1 MKCLILAAG
10 RGSRLRQRADSK
22 PLLPLLGVPLIERT
36 IRSAMEAGADAFV
49 VVTGH
54 AGEAVR
60 EALQGL
66 APRLGVPIETVEN
79 PEWAS
84 TENGH
89 SILAAEGLIDGPFLL
104 LMADHLVEPALLR
117 VLLQGSVPE
126 DGLMLAVDGRLENPL
141 VDPEDVTKV
150 HREGE
155 RILAIGKDLT
165 RFDGYDTGAFYCTPA
180 VFDAIRQAGE
190 AGDTSLSAAVR
201 QLATAGHAQ
210 AVDVSGRFWCDVD
223 DEAALR
229 RAEQA
234 LLDRLRGKAHD
245 GPVSRWLNRPLSIRL
260 SRHLVKMPVTPNQ
273 ISLFSFA
280 LSLVAAGLFLP
291 GGYPALAL
299 GGLLAQAASVID
311 GCDGEVARLKY
322 LGSDYG
328 GWFDAVLDRYAD
340 AFLLFGLTW
349 HLFAQSGSHAALFV
363 GFMAIIGSFMLSYT
377 ADKYDGLMRQRAAA
391 GTRGLNLRLGRD
403 VRVFLIFVGALL
415 NQVFLTLIIIALL
428 MNLETIRRMIVCR
441 HG

>member
-1 MKCLILAAG
+1 MKCLVLAAG
-10 RGSRLRQRADSK
+10 KGSRLRQRADSK

-54 AGEAVR
+54 AGGAVR
-60 EALQGL
+60 DALRGL
-66 APRLGVPIETVEN
+66 ARRLEVAIETVEN
-79 PEWAS
+79 PDWAS

-89 SILAAEGLIDGPFLL
+89 SILAAEGCIDGPFLL
-104 LMADHLVEPALLR
+104 LMADHLFEPELARAL
-117 VLLQGSVPE
+117 VQGPLPE
-126 DGLMLAVDGRLENPL
+126 DGLALAVDGRLDNPL
-141 VDPEDVTKV
+141 VDPEDVTRV
-150 HREGE
+150 CREGDK
-155 RILAIGKDLT
+155 ILAIGKGLDA
-165 RFDGYDTGAFYCTPA
+165 FDGYDTGVFYCTPA
-180 VFDAIRQAGE
+180 VFEAIRQVGK

-201 QLATAGHAQ
+201 HLATEGRAR

-223 DEAALR
+223 DEAALE
-229 RAEQA
+229 RAERA
-234 LLDRLRGKAHD
+234 LLDRLRGKDHD

-260 SRHLVKMPVTPNQ
+260 SRHLVNTGVTPNQ
-273 ISLFSFA
+273 ISLFSFLLSVMAAA
-280 LSLVAAGLFLP
+280 LFMTGHHAT
-291 GGYPALAL
+291 LAL
-299 GGLLAQAASVID
+299 GGLLAQAASIID

-349 HLFAQSGSHAALFV
+349 HAFFQSGSHAALLI

-377 ADKYDGLMRQRAAA
+377 ADKYDGLMRRRALA
-391 GTRGLNLRLGRD
+391 GMRGLNLRLGRD
-403 VRVFLIFVGALL
+403 LRVFLIFIGALS
-415 NQVFLTLIIIALL
+415 NQVLPTLAVIAVL
-428 MNLETIRRMIVCR
+428 MNLETVRRLIVCR